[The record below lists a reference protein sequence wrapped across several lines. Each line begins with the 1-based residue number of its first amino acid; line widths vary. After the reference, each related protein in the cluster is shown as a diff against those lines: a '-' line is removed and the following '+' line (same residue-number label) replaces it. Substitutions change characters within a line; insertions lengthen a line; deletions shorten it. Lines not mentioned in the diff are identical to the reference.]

1 MIMLQ
6 NLKRKILQTC
16 EAWGF
21 NLTKFMSNRKEL
33 LMNIQKLHRKDG
45 IKDADLTRN
54 KLLNERSLRVYLNV
68 ETDSLYF
75 NVNMKV
81 KGMTRRGMLSIHFM
95 IP

>member
-1 MIMLQ
+1 
-6 NLKRKILQTC
+6 
-16 EAWGF
+16 
-21 NLTKFMSNRKEL
+21 
-33 LMNIQKLHRKDG
+33 MNIQKLPRKDG

>member
-1 MIMLQ
+1 
-6 NLKRKILQTC
+6 
-16 EAWGF
+16 
-21 NLTKFMSNRKEL
+21 
-33 LMNIQKLHRKDG
+33 MNIQKLHRKEG